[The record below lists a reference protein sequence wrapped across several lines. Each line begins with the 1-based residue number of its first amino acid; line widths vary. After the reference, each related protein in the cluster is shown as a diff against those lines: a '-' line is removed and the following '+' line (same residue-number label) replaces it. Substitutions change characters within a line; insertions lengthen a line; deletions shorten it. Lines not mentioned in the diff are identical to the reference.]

1 MDFFQRAGNFF
12 RGAGWVSDDE
22 RERKRREQE
31 AAAQRAKQLQAQQ
44 NQKAAQMPKVLNGA
58 GQQQWL
64 KQNAPLSDASKVIN
78 TPKPTALSAQQN
90 NQNQLNNLVL
100 KPGQNQ
106 PPKKEVVVPPAIT
119 PQEKK
124 EKARQISELTAKG
137 KFDKMP
143 QVNYL
148 SRDEYN
154 EAIKKNKEINA
165 TIAKGGTVTPFEVV
179 GEVAKAPVTVAAW
192 LGKNLVVDPLVRGY
206 EGVRNQI
213 RANTEVSQK
222 SSAQASDTWL
232 KSTMDEIDRAEK
244 AGDITSER
252 AKQLRD
258 QTTKANQDAKG
269 AIEKGKENYKAKYG
283 EDMKTQDENFWA
295 AAEGAETLA
304 GLGLTSLL
312 RRSGQKGVEEAT
324 QLTAT
329 EIEKKVGRE
338 LTDAEKQAVKEGVE
352 DAAQKEIE
360 AAKKVPTETP
370 EVPTTTPR
378 PEPTTTQKPA
388 VDATIRELDQ
398 RAIREVDGIRNNP
411 QLTNEQKTE
420 QINAVVERVNKVKA
434 QLNESAQATQ
444 QRVVAQGDELA
455 QNQETRQAVNQE
467 VVEGQQQAVS
477 PTVVGERTPEPQANP
492 EAVANDAYTSTGETP
507 SNVRNMDNFLNKQT
521 RRQEQAKENP
531 LTRIFRIV
539 REQAYDPLAMFR
551 QYDTKGAV
559 GNDSIQSIMRR
570 MLAPDQAVEV
580 RLKNKITLPNGH
592 TGSVW
597 DIFKKYGKQDS
608 QKAQDFANY
617 RMFKDELWRSSP
629 EGGNQPVSLG
639 VDGVKLSP
647 QELAERVAAYEA
659 TNPDAIL
666 DNAVLREFSLRN
678 LKERADAGID
688 SQAIYEA
695 SARNPFYAPRTRAVT
710 NNKDLQMS
718 HSGGFSTTAKSTAA
732 RTGADVAVSPL
743 DLYRMDARNT
753 EVGVLRNALGENF
766 YNRAVNGEKGFT
778 ISKNDDPFVAV
789 AHREARQ
796 NFDQARQD
804 ATELRDL
811 REQIANERNLT
822 KEQLAKAEKT
832 AKATEDR
839 AINSMREALA
849 KAKGNRDDI
858 LNDVVDRDPRYAD
871 ELKAIKEQKLPG
883 LTPKERREQ
892 INFDIRELNK
902 KYPDPKEMTRK
913 ELYDLAQSLDSGRF
927 TAAELAEQATTL
939 RQQIPDLAERLDA
952 LTGMRNQVRQN
963 VSEADEAASAAW
975 RDLVDT
981 SQNQTD
987 FSGNTW
993 TFKVD
998 GEIGRG
1004 TAPAELA
1011 AEMSRLLEFA
1021 KPGTKANL
1029 LLRVTQAVGTATKAF
1044 WTGAFAPVWQTLNV
1058 AKNFGL
1064 MLHNGKWLSA
1074 VSPTAFRGFVE
1085 GLVPVSPK
1093 TQAFINGLRSRGA
1106 SYENLVQSAATR
1118 RMVADDIA
1126 SRANIKDFLLRN
1138 PVNTLKDFYHATSAA
1153 FTHVANAQRNAI
1165 AYNAYR
1171 RAVAA
1176 GIPEDRA
1183 MHMAVEEINNVFGDL
1198 QRVSELAQAL
1208 EPLIPYSGATQA
1220 GVRALI
1226 NKAKTSPAEFALKQS
1241 AIIGGATALTMYSI
1255 GNAKEYYQDQID
1267 RGFTTD
1273 LDNNFI
1279 IALPGASRDEDG
1291 NWSGII
1297 KIPITPDFRPL
1308 NRATWRTAYDVANG
1322 QGVDVGMMAH
1332 ELFNEFTGDM
1342 SNNLYNPQVAEE
1354 NPLNGIFSGSPLLNT
1369 GKIIVGVNPTT
1380 GEPLSDDDMRLRDRT
1395 DQAYD
1400 STSNAARNL
1409 SEVTGGA
1416 LTPIQYDKLL
1426 GQLGGTGKAIR
1437 NDDSKQTFLAKMFD
1451 FGGALTNAKG
1461 MTDEQRDTNQ
1471 YFDNIEAIE
1480 KSIDP
1485 NDKATLKAFQSLH
1498 SKKTAEQK
1506 DNMLNSAT
1514 KANQFMQYLGDGAF
1528 RTTPLFDAERQLDA
1542 LQREQGKPG
1551 NPLFDL
1557 SAQELQKV
1565 LTYRSL
1571 KVANSA
1577 GQNYTKNGESAF
1589 TSLGLDEQW
1598 YQNFRDAENNYY
1610 NQLDLEGDSGER
1622 KSFSGKKAVELT
1634 DAQRNLQNQY
1644 FALPAKSQERR
1655 DFLAKNQWLK
1665 DYWASD
1671 NEFTDQER
1679 RSLGFNSLD
1688 GDNVYDGNT
1697 GDRYGSGGGN
1707 YANNLGRITSFA
1719 NDISRLAKIDPQAAG
1734 EFQTLLARLVAGS
1747 GGGRNKPPFGASSR
1761 GDV

>member
-44 NQKAAQMPKVLNGA
+44 NQKAAQMPKVLSGA

-90 NQNQLNNLVL
+90 NQNQLNNLIL

-283 EDMKTQDENFWA
+283 EDIKTQDENFWA
-295 AAEGAETLA
+295 AAEGAEVIA
-304 GLGLTSLL
+304 GLGLGSLL
-312 RRSGQKGVEEAT
+312 RRGGQKGVEEAT

-398 RAIREVDGIRNNP
+398 RAIQEVERIRSNP
-411 QLTNEQKTE
+411 QLSQEQKTE
-420 QINAVVERVNKVKA
+420 QINAVVERVNQVKA

-444 QRVVAQGDELA
+444 ERVVAQGDELV

-467 VVEGQQQAVS
+467 VVDNQQQAVN
-477 PTVVGERTPEPQANP
+477 PTVEGQRTPEAQVTP
-492 EAVANDAYTSTGETP
+492 EAAANNAYNGTGETP
-507 SNVRNMDNFLNKQT
+507 SNVRNMDDFLGEQT
-521 RRQEQAKENP
+521 RRIKQSEENP
-531 LTRIFRIV
+531 FTRIFRII
-539 REQAYDPLAMFR
+539 REQAYDPLTMAKR
-551 QYDTKGAV
+551 YDAKGAV

-570 MLAPDQAVEV
+570 ILAPDQAVEV
-580 RLKNKITLPNGH
+580 RLKNKITLPNGY
-592 TGSVW
+592 TSSVW
-597 DIFKKYGKQDS
+597 DIIKKYGKES
-608 QKAQDFANY
+608 SEKAKEFANY
-617 RMFKDELWRSSP
+617 RMFKDELWRTT
-629 EGGNQPVSLG
+629 EGGEEASLRL
-639 VDGVKLSP
+639 DP
-647 QELAERVAAYEA
+647 NELAQRVASYEA
-659 TNPDAIL
+659 QHQDAIL

-678 LKERADAGID
+678 FKERADAGID
-688 SQAIYEA
+688 SQAMYEA
-695 SARNPFYAPRTRAVT
+695 SARNPFYAPRTRAKG
-710 NNKDLQMS
+710 NNKDLKRTIT
-718 HSGGFSTTAKSTAA
+718 GGFSTTAKSTAA
-732 RTGADVAVSPL
+732 RTGADVAVAPL

-766 YNRAVNGEKGFT
+766 YNRANNGDTRFMLDT
-778 ISKNDDPFVAV
+778 DPYEAV
-789 AHREARQ
+789 VHREARQ

-858 LNDVVDRDPRYAD
+858 LNDVVDRDPRYAE
-871 ELKAIKEQKLPG
+871 ELKAIKEQKLPN

-963 VSEADEAASAAW
+963 VSEADEAASQAW
-975 RDLVDT
+975 REVVDST
-981 SQNQTD
+981 QNQEIFD
-987 FSGNTW
+987 ENVW

-998 GEIGRG
+998 GEIGKG
-1004 TAPAELA
+1004 TAPAELV
-1011 AEMSRLLEFA
+1011 AEINRLLEFA
-1021 KPGTKANL
+1021 KQGSGANL
-1029 LLRVTQAVGTATKAF
+1029 ALRVTQAVGTVTKAF

-1064 MLHNGKWLSA
+1064 MLHNGKWLNA

-1085 GLVPVSPK
+1085 GLVPIRAE
-1093 TQAFINGLRSRGA
+1093 TRAFINGLRSRGA

-1176 GIPEDRA
+1176 GVPEDRA

-1241 AIIGGATALTMYSI
+1241 AIIGGATALTMYSL
-1255 GNAKEYYQDQID
+1255 GNAKQYYQDQID

-1279 IALPGASRDEDG
+1279 IALPGASRDKDG

-1342 SNNLYNPQVAEE
+1342 SNNIYNPQVAEE

-1369 GKIIVGVNPTT
+1369 GKIIAGVNPTT

-1409 SEVTGGA
+1409 SEITGGA
-1416 LTPIQYDKLL
+1416 LTPIQYDKLF

-1437 NDDSKQTFLAKMFD
+1437 NDDPEQSFLSKMFD
-1451 FGGALTNAKG
+1451 FSGALTDAKG
-1461 MTDEQRDTNQ
+1461 MTDERRETNQ
-1471 YFDNIEAIE
+1471 YFDNIETVE

-1498 SKKTAEQK
+1498 SKKTEEQK

-1589 TSLGLDEQW
+1589 TSLGLDEAW

-1610 NQLDLEGDSGER
+1610 NQLNLEGDGGER

-1655 DFLAKNQWLK
+1655 DFLASNQWLK

-1719 NDISRLAKIDPQAAG
+1719 NDISRLAEIDPQAAG